1 VRWINALFLDV
12 APTCS
17 ARGSMDWHNPGH
29 GLHQDIVC
37 KSTPGIWHGH
47 DNLLE
52 LFMISELP
60 HVAT

>member
-1 VRWINALFLDV
+1 
-12 APTCS
+12 
-17 ARGSMDWHNPGH
+17 MEWHNPGH